1 MHVEALPEAQLILQ
15 VMTLM
20 QFVLIRRALRPSA
33 VWEALMQEQYVEFG
47 NHRHLS
53 DMSVE
58 LETDLWGE
66 VWTSVQE
73 HFGHVKYARLAN
85 AWDGLPTLASQGS
98 QATQESQASQGPK
111 ASQESQASQG
121 PKASQESQASQGSKA
136 SQESQGAHRQ
146 GSKAKQLSR
155 PQAKKRPSTPGG
167 HQGSQGRLRTPPRCP
182 TLAAKSKMAAQTKLA
197 NQGTQ
202 VGNQQVAMATYQPSP
217 YEITGLSAAIVKS
230 HMLSWG
236 EPATS
241 KRTVF

>member
-20 QFVLIRRALRPSA
+20 QLVLIRRGLRPSA

-58 LETDLWGE
+58 LETDLWCE

-73 HFGHVKYARLAN
+73 HFGHVKYARLAK

-121 PKASQESQASQGSKA
+121 SKA
-136 SQESQGAHRQ
+136 SQESQEAHRQ

-155 PQAKKRPSTPGG
+155 PQADKRPSTPGG

-182 TLAAKSKMAAQTKLA
+182 TLAAKSKMAAKTKLA

-241 KRTVF
+241 KSTVF

>member
-20 QFVLIRRALRPSA
+20 QLVLIRRGLRPSA

-121 PKASQESQASQGSKA
+121 SKA

-146 GSKAKQLSR
+146 GSKAKQLS

-167 HQGSQGRLRTPPRCP
+167 QQGRSHIAMM
-182 TLAAKSKMAAQTKLA
+182 LAAKSKMAAKTKLA

-241 KRTVF
+241 KSTVF

>member
-73 HFGHVKYARLAN
+73 HFGHVRYARFAN

-146 GSKAKQLSR
+146 GSKAKQLS

-167 HQGSQGRLRTPPRCP
+167 QQGRSHIVMM
-182 TLAAKSKMAAQTKLA
+182 LAAKSKMAAKTKLA

-241 KRTVF
+241 KSTVF

>member
-1 MHVEALPEAQLILQ
+1 MQL
-15 VMTLM
+15 
-20 QFVLIRRALRPSA
+20 FLIRRGLRPSA

-58 LETDLWGE
+58 LETDLWCE

-73 HFGHVKYARLAN
+73 HFGHVKYARLAK

-98 QATQESQASQGPK
+98 QATQESQASQRPN
-111 ASQESQASQG
+111 
-121 PKASQESQASQGSKA
+121 ASQESQASQGSKA

-146 GSKAKQLSR
+146 GSKAKQLS
-155 PQAKKRPSTPGG
+155 PQAKKHPSTPGG
-167 HQGSQGRLRTPPRCP
+167 QQGRSHIVMM
-182 TLAAKSKMAAQTKLA
+182 LAAKSKMAAKTKLA

-217 YEITGLSAAIVKS
+217 YEITGLSAVIVKS
-230 HMLSWG
+230 HMISWG

-241 KRTVF
+241 KSTVF

>member
-20 QFVLIRRALRPSA
+20 QLVLIRRGLRPSA

-58 LETDLWGE
+58 LETDLWCE

-73 HFGHVKYARLAN
+73 HFGHVRYARFAN

-98 QATQESQASQGPK
+98 QAT
-111 ASQESQASQG
+111 QESQASQG

-155 PQAKKRPSTPGG
+155 PQAKTRPSTPGD
-167 HQGSQGRLRTPPRCP
+167 QGSQGRLRTPPRCP

-241 KRTVF
+241 KSTVF